1 MIYTKKEVTIETDAI
16 LALSTMAP
24 TENILLFD
32 IETTGFSRSKD
43 TLVSITAAELL
54 MNHAIIHQWFAE
66 SPLDEVQILNDFNAL
81 QASKPYHVT
90 YNGHSFDIPFL
101 YCKYQYYN
109 IFTTLNKCKSCDLY
123 RVSKR
128 VLSLES
134 YKLKHIEKALGI
146 DREDTISGKECI
158 ALYEEYLKIGK
169 PENAQLILQHNFEDV
184 LNLIYVARVLS
195 YLSDDQQLLL
205 LPFKWSDKSIDWYLN
220 NMTLKPQMLSVNL
233 LGFEQALN
241 TRLLTSKQLYLSN
254 GDTLILQSMEQGYG
268 ITIEVQLIEQ
278 AIEGSQYLFFNNDDL
293 GLASTLD
300 INHSL
305 ESLLCSYDAHL
316 NNPAIKLL
324 LDASI
329 RYLTG

>member
-1 MIYTKKEVTIETDAI
+1 MIYTKKEVAIETDAI

-66 SPLDEVQILNDFNAL
+66 SPLDEVQILNDFNVL
-81 QASKPYHVT
+81 QGSKPYHVT

-146 DREDTISGKECI
+146 VREDTISGKECI

-184 LNLIYVARVLS
+184 LNLIYIARVLS

-254 GDTLILQSMEQGYG
+254 GDTLILQPMEQGYG